1 MKHRESKT
9 SRIYSLIMNCTAPV
23 LTAIF
28 IGGAACWAAELQY
41 GEPVEYSKNPQTA
54 AVFSERGLS
63 VLPDVQTEMALP
75 VSDINVTDNANSGA
89 ELVEACGVYIGDEFV
104 GAVSDG
110 EAVAEELSVMLD
122 AYRSDENV
130 IEADFAVEPDLK
142 QGLYRTEAL
151 VDESDMAEFLTG
163 DKKVF
168 SEYTV
173 EEEDTPEKI
182 AEDFGMSV
190 DEVKELNPE
199 IEEIENGEQ
208 VKIKET
214 VSVLPVK
221 YTCQEQEE
229 EIVELNSYTYNDN
242 YELVSGGIR
251 GRKLSTYEV
260 TYIDGEEIS
269 RRLMSTETTELPE
282 TESEA
287 SDEIN
292 ISQQPAQAEPI
303 GQTDELYSESI
314 SESED
319 VFSASFIW
327 PVNGGYIS
335 DPFLSDRNHKGLDI
349 AAPAGTDIYAADGG
363 TVLEAGWNDGGYGYC
378 VVIDHGNGYTT
389 LYAHASE
396 VYVSAGQSVSRGELI
411 AAVGTTGDSTGNH
424 CHFEVRYGGSY
435 LNPQDFV

>member
-314 SESED
+314 PESED

>member
-1 MKHRESKT
+1 
-9 SRIYSLIMNCTAPV
+9 
-23 LTAIF
+23 
-28 IGGAACWAAELQY
+28 
-41 GEPVEYSKNPQTA
+41 
-54 AVFSERGLS
+54 
-63 VLPDVQTEMALP
+63 MALP
-75 VSDINVTDNANSGA
+75 VSDITVIDNANSGA

-110 EAVAEELSVMLD
+110 EAVAEELSVILD
-122 AYRSDENV
+122 NYRSDENV

-163 DKKVF
+163 EKKVF
-168 SEYTV
+168 SEYTA

-229 EIVELNSYTYNDN
+229 EIVELNSYTYNDD

-251 GRKLSTYEV
+251 GRRLSTYEV

-282 TESEA
+282 AENEA
-287 SDEIN
+287 AEEN
-292 ISQQPAQAEPI
+292 YISQQPVQAEPD
-303 GQTDELYSESI
+303 GQTDELHSESI
-314 SESED
+314 PESED

-335 DPFLSDRNHKGLDI
+335 VPFLSDRNHKGLDI

-363 TVLEAGWNDGGYGYC
+363 TVLEAGWNDGGYGYY

-396 VYVSAGQSVSRGELI
+396 VYVSAGQIVSRGELV